1 MVGALLH
8 LGLVTAGLVA
18 AFALLDLLLR
28 WFSGQLRIQ
37 RSARLRDRPPA
48 EPPRRPIELV
58 AADVRRLS
66 RQLDRIPA
74 GAPQARRRG
83 LQAAYEDVLV
93 EAARLLEVPHT
104 LRVLPAGRAR
114 DAERRRLEI
123 ALAAAGLRTVL

>member
-18 AFALLDLLLR
+18 AFAVLDLLLR
-28 WFSGQLRIQ
+28 WFSGQLQIR
-37 RSARLRDRPPA
+37 RSARRRDRPPA

-66 RQLDRIPA
+66 RQLHRIPA

-104 LRVLPAGRAR
+104 LPVLPAGHAR
-114 DAERRRLEI
+114 DTERRRLEI